1 MIREPFLGHKPSH
14 YLQVDPIVKAYIV
27 SECFLWSSWSFITP
41 IFAIFATQNIVGSS
55 IELAASIYS
64 CYFIA
69 RVVAELI
76 SARFFSKKSDRS
88 KIITTISGLLLLSC
102 AWFAFSF
109 ATNILQLFSFYALAG
124 IGLGLAAPAKNALFS
139 IHLDKNKEASEWSI
153 ADASSFI
160 SMALATA
167 LGGFIAAA
175 YGFRLLFIIAG
186 LVNLFAIPPY
196 LLYLNRKKR
205 KDIE

>member
-1 MIREPFLGHKPSH
+1 MLREPFLGRKPSH
-14 YLQVDPIVKAYIV
+14 FIQVDPIVKAYII

-41 IFAIFATQNIVGSS
+41 IFAIFATQNIAGSS
-55 IELAASIYS
+55 IELAASSYS

-69 RVVAELI
+69 RVIAELI
-76 SARFFSKKSDRS
+76 SARYFSKKSDKS
-88 KIITTISGLLLLSC
+88 KIITTIGGLLLLSC
-102 AWFAFSF
+102 AWFAFSY
-109 ATNILQLFSFYALAG
+109 ATTIFQLFTFYALAG
-124 IGLGLAAPAKNALFS
+124 IGLGMAAPAKNALFS

-175 YGFRLLFIIAG
+175 YGFRLLFVIAAII
-186 LVNLFAIPPY
+186 NLFAIPPY
-196 LLYLNRKKR
+196 LLYLRGKKA
-205 KDIE
+205 